1 MFKVF
6 LVSVGLKGKLLCSG
20 FVYLAVIPDSPKET
34 DHETFYFV
42 SFWRGGV
49 RVLQEAAEDSLPVP
63 TSHLSVCASLLGK
76 PDKRTGPPETQTQ
89 VSTTGHGL
97 EHSLLPA
104 STPSVCLDPQTL
116 VVFVRELGSM

>member
-20 FVYLAVIPDSPKET
+20 CVYLAVIPDLPKET

-63 TSHLSVCASLLGK
+63 TSHLSLVLLCWGSLTRG
-76 PDKRTGPPETQTQ
+76 Q
-89 VSTTGHGL
+89 VHPQF
-97 EHSLLPA
+97 LP
-104 STPSVCLDPQTL
+104 
-116 VVFVRELGSM
+116 